1 METKLET
8 EPKQARLETKPKPK
22 QSGTKIPRYWVISL
36 ILLGSALLGFSAYY
50 AITRAGNAPQTAP
63 AVVLSSE
70 PKARPAVSALGRL
83 EPQGETIKVA
93 PPSALGSSRIAK
105 LLVKEGDR
113 VSKDQVIAVLD
124 SYNRTLAAVKQAESQ
139 VAVKESML
147 EQVKAGSKTGDID
160 AQQATMMAKKATL
173 ARWEN
178 ELEIANSDLRR
189 YEMLVKDGAASE
201 FQRDTYML
209 KVKSLTGQIA
219 QAKEDIAQAE
229 GQLSSVKEVRPT
241 DVKVAETQLQSA
253 IADLEKAK
261 ADLILTE
268 VRSPIAGQ
276 VLKVHSKSGEAVNSN
291 DGVIELGNT
300 SQMYAVAEVYETDI
314 GKVKVGQKATITSEV
329 FDGEISGKV
338 ERIGLR
344 IAKNDVLGT
353 DPAAKTDVR
362 VVEVRIKLD
371 DSAKVSNLT
380 NLQVR
385 VKIKV

>member
-8 EPKQARLETKPKPK
+8 KPK
-22 QSGTKIPRYWVISL
+22 QSGAKIPNYWVISL
-36 ILLGSALLGFSAYY
+36 IVLGTALLGFSAYY
-50 AITRAGNAPQTAP
+50 AITRAGNASQTVPAAP
-63 AVVLSSE
+63 ASE
-70 PKARPAVSALGRL
+70 PKTPPAVSALGRL
-83 EPQGETIKVA
+83 EPQGEMIRVA
-93 PPSALGSSRIAK
+93 PPSALGSSRISR
-105 LLVKEGDR
+105 LLIKEGDL
-113 VSKDQVIAVLD
+113 VKKDQVIALLD
-124 SYNRTLAAVKQAESQ
+124 SYDRTLAAVKQAESQ

-160 AQQATMMAKKATL
+160 AQQAAMMSSKANM

-178 ELEIANSDLRR
+178 ELELAKSDLNR
-189 YEMLVKDGAASE
+189 YEMLLKDGATSE
-201 FQRDTYML
+201 IQRDSYML
-209 KVKSLTGQIA
+209 KVKTLTGQIA
-219 QAKEDIAQAE
+219 QAREDITQAE
-229 GQLSSVKEVRPT
+229 GKLSSVKEVRPT
-241 DVKVAETQLQSA
+241 DVKVAEAQLASA

-261 ADLILTE
+261 ADLLLTA
-268 VRSPIAGQ
+268 VRAPIAGQ
-276 VLKVHSKSGEAVNSN
+276 VLKVHAKSGEAVSTNN
-291 DGVIELGNT
+291 GVIELGNT

-314 GKVKVGQKATITSEV
+314 GRVKVGQAATITSEV
-329 FDGEISGKV
+329 IDGEITGKV

-362 VVEVRIKLD
+362 VIEVRIKLD

>member
-1 METKLET
+1 
-8 EPKQARLETKPKPK
+8 
-22 QSGTKIPRYWVISL
+22 
-36 ILLGSALLGFSAYY
+36 
-50 AITRAGNAPQTAP
+50 
-63 AVVLSSE
+63 
-70 PKARPAVSALGRL
+70 
-83 EPQGETIKVA
+83 
-93 PPSALGSSRIAK
+93 LGSSRIAR

-113 VSKDQVIAVLD
+113 VSKDRVIAVLD
-124 SYNRTLAAVKQAESQ
+124 SYDRTLAAVKQAESQ
-139 VAVKESML
+139 VAVRESML

-160 AQQATMMAKKATL
+160 AQQATMMATKATL

-178 ELEIANSDLRR
+178 ELEIAKSDLNR

-201 FQRDTYML
+201 FQRDSYLL
-209 KVKSLTGQIA
+209 KVKSLAGQIA
-219 QAKEDIAQAE
+219 QAREDIAQAE
-229 GQLSSVKEVRPT
+229 GKLSSVKEVRPT

-261 ADLILTE
+261 ADLLLTE
-268 VRSPIAGQ
+268 VRSPITGQ
-276 VLKVHSKSGEAVNSN
+276 VLKVHAKSGEAVSMT
-291 DGVIELGNT
+291 DGVVELGNT

-314 GKVKVGQKATITSEV
+314 GKVKVGQAATITSEV
-329 FDGEISGKV
+329 IDGEISGKV

-371 DSAKVSNLT
+371 DSAKVANLT
-380 NLQVR
+380 NLQVK